1 MPRDKKIS
9 ISNDK
14 ITNVKNKIETAK
26 KVENFEINS
35 SFT

>member
-14 ITNVKNKIETAK
+14 IASVKNKIKIAK
-26 KVENFEINS
+26 SLENFEINS
-35 SFT
+35 SLT